1 MGAFWVLR
9 FAAVLVAVVWL
20 LGSIQLGRVVYCV
33 CWSMSDCDVGFFI
46 ARAFIAGAFLTK
58 PVLVVLARA
67 ILTGPRQLV
76 SSSAGPILAG
86 RSQPLLAEVM
96 RVKILQGSW
105 PSLRRFKLLRGG
117 CISFRHR
124 IQRNCRRKCLRRG
137 WAIQRGG

>member
-1 MGAFWVLR
+1 M
-9 FAAVLVAVVWL
+9 
-20 LGSIQLGRVVYCV
+20 YCV

-58 PVLVVLARA
+58 LVLVGSVLCGGTIAEAIRIVLVLARA
-67 ILTGPRQLV
+67 ILTGPSQLV
-76 SSSAGPILAG
+76 SSFAGPILAG

-117 CISFRHR
+117 FISFRHR